1 MNFRQKVCKLFKVYN
16 TCSLPFEY
24 SCLRLRTYQQIRAE
38 RQSSHIPQSHFQMA
52 GRKTR
57 APQSGQTAHTFTGPF
72 VQPVMGP
79 SHLRTGQ
86 GGCLINSLGMTFWWE
101 QVMYYWEKNRKFH
114 FFCSSSFAFVVTV
127 IWRFWLHSNSNHD
140 SFSKDSLDPLFCYL
154 SCFCDSV
161 WQLQHKRFLF
171 LVPRK
176 QWHFFR
182 CVRMLAG
189 KQHICY
195 F

>member
-101 QVMYYWEKNRKFH
+101 QVMYYWKKIENFT
-114 FFCSSSFAFVVTV
+114 FFVLLHLLLWSLLSGDSDSIQTATMIVFPRIHLILCFVT
-127 IWRFWLHSNSNHD
+127 
-140 SFSKDSLDPLFCYL
+140 
-154 SCFCDSV
+154 
-161 WQLQHKRFLF
+161 F
-171 LVPRK
+171 LVFLIQSDNFNIRD
-176 QWHFFR
+176 FFSWCQGNNGIFLDV
-182 CVRMLAG
+182 CV
-189 KQHICY
+189 C
-195 F
+195 